1 MYLVNLTDT
10 FVHVAGKE
18 PFALKPEDKKDILE
32 IMNGCNPWLDK
43 HEEMNFRARLIA
55 AKLSQALSTPML
67 FKHVGIDYSFVTSPE
82 HCKFALDI
90 SEATVVIEPPL
101 VIVVQLLEAFKK
113 EGLTLIFPPKEKA

>member
-43 HEEMNFRARLIA
+43 HKEMNFRARLIA

-67 FKHVGIDYSFVTSPE
+67 FKHVGIDTEFSSSQQ
-82 HCKFALDI
+82 HCKFALEF
-90 SEATVVIEPPL
+90 SGATIVMEPPL
-101 VIVVQLLEAFKK
+101 IIVVELLKAFEN
-113 EGLTLIFPPKEKA
+113 EGLTLMFPPKEKA